1 MEYKFSGKNLN
12 ECLDKA
18 THNLS
23 IKNKDINYKII
34 NEEKNFLGMIKK
46 CTIEVTVDDVNELK
60 EETKKVIEEEP
71 NLKNKSS
78 NTIRVT
84 KDSIVIDGEM
94 VELEVFCDP
103 DIKLSIV
110 NQPIQNGQKISSV
123 DVINYNAEIKESQ
136 RIIEVKASPMEAK
149 ISTKYK
155 SEYLVKPECKIEDGR
170 LKIKKTLEE
179 GSKGKLFSQQEI
191 IGELKEKKVVFG
203 IIPEMLKK
211 ATIEYNVK
219 DLVIAKALKSV
230 DDEDDRIEF
239 HFEGTKRLVEED
251 SMQSV
256 DYRNMYSTANVSAG
270 DILAE
275 LIVGKV
281 GSEGKDV
288 YGNILP
294 KKEKKVLTI
303 KAGQG
308 CKIENESVIAIID
321 GQPTVKNGLF
331 FVHKVLQRTSDVDL
345 KSGNI
350 NFTGDVKITGNIRT
364 GMKVESGNSL
374 EVSGNVDEATIISQ
388 GEAKIQGSIINSKVT
403 IGSKDLSKQNY
414 IEALEQFKED
424 IMNLTESVEALKSK
438 PKLADAGEGQ
448 LIKGL
453 METKFKSLHTKAF
466 MVLNFV
472 SGEYGDQIKAFI
484 REKLIGAGPLKI
496 KYSSE
501 LYDLVKAVEK
511 ELIPLKEE
519 QYIPVDLYFPYCQ
532 DSDVESTGN
541 IYITGKGQYTSKIIA
556 KGDIIFLLDRAVSR
570 GGQLVSGGKIVGKV
584 LGSNSGV
591 ETVLKV
597 PKDGKITAD
606 IAYQNTV
613 LWFGNS
619 KYVFETASKQ
629 VNAFVNYEGEIQVDK
644 FVL

>member
-23 IKNKDINYKII
+23 IKNKDINYKIV
-34 NEEKNFLGMIKK
+34 NEEKNFLGMVKK
-46 CTIEVTVDDVNELK
+46 CTIEVTVDDAKEPK
-60 EETKKVIEEEP
+60 EEPKEEP
-71 NLKNKSS
+71 NLKKKNS
-78 NTIRVT
+78 NTIKVT
-84 KDSIVIDGEM
+84 KDSIVIGGEM

-103 DIKLSIV
+103 EIKLSIV
-110 NQPIQNGQKISSV
+110 NQPVQNGQKISSV
-123 DVINYNAEIKESQ
+123 DVINYKAEIKESQ
-136 RIIEVKASPMEAK
+136 RILEVKASPMEAR

-155 SEYLVKPECKIEDGR
+155 SEYIVKPECKIEDGR
-170 LKIKKTLEE
+170 LKIKKVFEE
-179 GSKGKLFSQQEI
+179 GSKGKLFSEQEI
-191 IGELKEKKVVFG
+191 IGELKEKNVVFG
-203 IIPEMLKK
+203 IIPEVLKK
-211 ATIEYNVK
+211 ATTEYNVK
-219 DLVIAKALKSV
+219 DLVIAKALKPV
-230 DDEDDRIEF
+230 DDEDDRIDF

-275 LIVGKV
+275 LIVGKG

-288 YGNILP
+288 YGNILQ
-294 KKEKKVLTI
+294 KKEKKALTI

-308 CKIENESVIAIID
+308 CKIEDGSVIAIID

-331 FVHKVLQRTSDVDL
+331 FVHKVLQRTADVDL

-350 NFTGDVKITGNIRT
+350 SFTGDVKITGNIRT

-388 GEAKIQGSIINSKVT
+388 GEAKIQGSIINSKVI

-424 IMNLTESVEALKSK
+424 IMQLTESVEALRSK
-438 PKLADAGEGQ
+438 PKLADTGEGQ

-597 PKDGKITAD
+597 PKDGTITAD

>member
-211 ATIEYNVK
+211 ATTEYNVK
-219 DLVIAKALKSV
+219 DLVIAKALKPV